1 MFLEWSSATSQNSLC
16 ADLSSLLQPATWT
29 ASWRAF
35 TSISSEIIAVQTTT
49 AVIAG
54 KLHSVSYAVYLFP
67 PAQVIH
73 IQRSSLAHRPH
84 SMRGKH
90 HNNLLSYRR
99 LLQDDDQDL
108 RSPPQDN
115 KPPTSPSALRIH
127 GTRQRAPPMQRASIT
142 FGNPSRG
149 KYSHLASSATFNDTK
164 LFRHPN
170 NHASAGARRL
180 LSLGT
185 QPTTDAVGEREMRS
199 SADMP
204 DTLSI
209 CCPSCRSRPHVQ

>member
-1 MFLEWSSATSQNSLC
+1 LPCGGDICNFTALLRNPLSGSPKLEQGRPSRHTEFTVPLRPSTRPQTRIMFLEWSSATSQNSLC

-35 TSISSEIIAVQTTT
+35 TFISSEIIAVQTTT

-54 KLHSVSYAVYLFP
+54 KLHSVSYAGYLFP

-142 FGNPSRG
+142 FGNPSRTR
-149 KYSHLASSATFNDTK
+149 KIQSP
-164 LFRHPN
+164 RQ
-170 NHASAGARRL
+170 
-180 LSLGT
+180 LS
-185 QPTTDAVGEREMRS
+185 
-199 SADMP
+199 
-204 DTLSI
+204 
-209 CCPSCRSRPHVQ
+209 HVQ